1 MQWLGAPAPGHWH
14 AGCAIDWQHTDDVR
28 YELTGWHLRDFQ
40 PDDLDGILRLWE
52 EIKASETEPVYGLSE
67 VLASCQK
74 DYALVAVHGEEVVGA
89 VVGRAAHAQGWI
101 VFLATAQGWQ
111 SQGIGTAMLAGLE
124 ARMAPHGM
132 TKLSALMPE
141 AETRVD
147 AFLNRGFEVKKHLRY
162 FERHIPVQR
171 QELKLLTEL
180 GGRVLPRDLWAR
192 VGGMQR
198 EKELLERR
206 LVMPLA
212 KPDLAEQYGVSAPKA
227 VVLFGPP
234 GTGKTTFA
242 KAIASRLEWSFV
254 EVFPSRLAADPQG
267 LAGALRETFLKIAE
281 LEHAV
286 VFIDEVEEIAA
297 QRQGDP
303 PSAMQGVTNELLK
316 IIPAFREQPGRLLVC
331 ATNFIRALDSAFL
344 RHGRFDYVIPIGLP
358 DVAARQAI
366 WERYIPAAVTAVV
379 DLDTLVQRSD
389 GFSPADIEYAAHRAS
404 QNALE
409 KSLYSAGDASD
420 LNGPS
425 TADYVEAILSTR
437 TTVSAE
443 VAAEFL
449 EDIEELARL

>member
-1 MQWLGAPAPGHWH
+1 M
-14 AGCAIDWQHTDDVR
+14 
-28 YELTGWHLRDFQ
+28 TGWRLRDFHS
-40 PDDLDGILRLWE
+40 DDLDGILRLWE
-52 EIKASETEPVYGLSE
+52 EIKASDTEPVYGLSE

-74 DYALVAVHGEEVVGA
+74 DYAVVAVHGDEIVGA
-89 VVGRAAHAQGWI
+89 AVSRAAHAQGWV
-101 VFLATAQGWQ
+101 VFLATAQKWQ
-111 SQGIGTAMLAGLE
+111 SQGIGTAMLAALE
-124 ARMAPHGM
+124 ARMAPDGM

-141 AETRVD
+141 SETRVD
-147 AFLNRGFEVKKHLRY
+147 AFINRGFEVKKNLRY

-171 QELKLLTEL
+171 EELKLLTEL
-180 GGRVLPRDLWAR
+180 GGRVLPRDLWSK

-198 EKELLERR
+198 EKDLLERR
-206 LVMPLA
+206 LVLPLA

-267 LAGALRETFLKIAE
+267 LAGALRETFLKISE

-316 IIPAFREQPGRLLVC
+316 IIPAFRDQPDRLLVC

-358 DVAARQAI
+358 DVAAREAI
-366 WERYIPAAVTAVV
+366 WERYIPSAVAGVV
-379 DLDTLVQRSD
+379 DLDTLVEQSE

-409 KSLYSAGDASD
+409 KSLHSDAD
-420 LNGPS
+420 ATALAGPS
-425 TADYVEAILSTR
+425 TSDYVDAILSTR

-449 EDIEELARL
+449 EDIERLARL